1 MKYYGRYLKG
11 TTPEK
16 YGNSRGP
23 GGRIC
28 MSLGVAAPAGAA
40 PLARL
45 GISVR
50 GAAQA
55 ISAALL
61 SA

>member
-1 MKYYGRYLKG
+1 
-11 TTPEK
+11 
-16 YGNSRGP
+16 
-23 GGRIC
+23 
-28 MSLGVAAPAGAA
+28 MSVGVAAPASAA
-40 PLARL
+40 PLAKL

-61 SA
+61 GA